1 MDSTDHYLTI
11 HPFQNLYECYRMTL
25 FDHLHLLYAKSI
37 CLIFFMV
44 AVTVILLESVMSKD
58 ERKQAMRIA
67 ALYDIHGNLPAL
79 EAVLSDV
86 EHEAVDVIVVGGDI
100 VPGPMSRVVLE
111 VLQSLGDQVR
121 WIRGNCERDVVEAFD
136 GGTFSHI
143 KSEEVR
149 EATLWTAK
157 QMERRQRDFMAGWPE
172 KISFHVEG
180 VGEVLFCHGSPRSD
194 MEILTVATPE
204 ERLREVLMGVKEDV
218 VVCGHTHM
226 QFDRMCE
233 GKRVVNAGSVGMPY
247 GDPGAYWL
255 LLGSHVNLCKTNY
268 DLEGAAELVRKT
280 EYPLAQDF
288 ADNNILKPET
298 AQEAIEYFEKM
309 AARG

>member
-1 MDSTDHYLTI
+1 M
-11 HPFQNLYECYRMTL
+11 
-25 FDHLHLLYAKSI
+25 K
-37 CLIFFMV
+37 
-44 AVTVILLESVMSKD
+44 
-58 ERKQAMRIA
+58 IA

-79 EAVLSDV
+79 EAVLSEIDR
-86 EHEAVDVIVVGGDI
+86 EEVDMIVVGGDI
-100 VPGPMSRVVLE
+100 VPGPMSREVLE
-111 VLQSLGDQVR
+111 VLQGLRNRLS

-136 GGTFSHI
+136 GGAFSHI
-143 KSEEVR
+143 KSKEVR
-149 EATLWTAK
+149 EATMWTAG
-157 QMERRQRDFMAGWPE
+157 QMERRHRDFMAGLPE
-172 KISFHVEG
+172 KLSFRVEG

-204 ERLREVLMGVKEDV
+204 ERLKEAVAGVNEDV

-226 QFDRMCE
+226 QFDRVCE

-255 LLGSHVNLCKTNY
+255 LLGPHVSLRKTNY
-268 DLEGAAELVRKT
+268 DLESAAELVRKT
-280 EYPLAQDF
+280 GYPLAQDF

-309 AARG
+309 AAKG